1 MRFMSART
9 TVSKKL
15 RLQKESI
22 RALLGPELRQ
32 VHGGEAEWIAEK
44 CVADSLVEGCI
55 TVTDYC
61 VNGTRNCIINP
72 T

>member
-1 MRFMSART
+1 MSART

-44 CVADSLVEGCI
+44 CVADSLVVGCV
-55 TVTDYC
+55 TATDYC

>member
-1 MRFMSART
+1 
-9 TVSKKL
+9 VSKKL

-32 VHGGEAEWIAEK
+32 VHGGEGEWIAEK
-44 CVADSLVEGCI
+44 CVADSLVVGCVTI
-55 TVTDYC
+55 TATDYC